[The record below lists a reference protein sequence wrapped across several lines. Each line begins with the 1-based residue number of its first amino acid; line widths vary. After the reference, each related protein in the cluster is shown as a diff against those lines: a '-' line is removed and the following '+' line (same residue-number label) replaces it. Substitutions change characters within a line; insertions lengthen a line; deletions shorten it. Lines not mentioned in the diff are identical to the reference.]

1 MNLSNRRAEYREN
14 LREDILD
21 AARQLFLVHGFEDT
35 SIRSIAS
42 KVGASPG
49 VLYHYFEDKQHIMAV
64 LVRETFSRLSARLE
78 AIRADNDTAQAR
90 MRRGL
95 RAYIEFGL
103 EFPHHYTLI
112 FVKPNTIEGNERI
125 YAAFMEDGMKTFGCL
140 RSISAEI
147 VAGGFAREQLVDAE
161 ELAQSLWVSIHGLVS
176 TQISIKTFP
185 WIERMRLIDR
195 QIDILMHGVLR
206 H

>member
-1 MNLSNRRAEYREN
+1 MNLSKRRAEYRES

-21 AARQLFLVHGFEDT
+21 AARQLFVVHGFEDT

-49 VLYHYFEDKQHIMAV
+49 MLYHYFEDKQHIMAV

-78 AIRADNDTAQAR
+78 AIRTDHDTAPAR

-103 EFPHHYTLI
+103 EFPHHYALL
-112 FVKPNTIEGNERI
+112 FMKPATIEGNERI
-125 YAAFMEDGMKTFGCL
+125 MAAFMEDGMKTFGCL
-140 RSISAEI
+140 RSISTELI
-147 VAGGFAREQLVDAE
+147 ETGCAREELRDGE

-195 QIDILMHGVLR
+195 QLDILMHGVLK